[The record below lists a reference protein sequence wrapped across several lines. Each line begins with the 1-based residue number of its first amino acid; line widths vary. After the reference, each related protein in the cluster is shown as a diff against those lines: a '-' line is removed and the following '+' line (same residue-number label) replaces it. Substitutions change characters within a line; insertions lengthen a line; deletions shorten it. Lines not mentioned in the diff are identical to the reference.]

1 MAGRLSIYFGWV
13 HEVAGRVYD
22 FMNPRAVENE
32 VTTTGDRAG
41 NEQFLTV
48 EAEDTLAVYSW
59 TTDGDFEA
67 FAVQIRGEGYLT
79 AEIVTDTPTSAQN
92 LAASGLNAATYR
104 LDISNHCPFVLGSD
118 QIWDNAL
125 GANRKIYSITLR
137 NRDDE
142 DDVTVVVGHVN

>member
-13 HEVAGRVYD
+13 HEIAGQVID
-22 FMNPRAVENE
+22 FLNPRVCQNE
-32 VTTTGDRAG
+32 VETSGTFAG
-41 NEQFLTV
+41 NAQFLTV
-48 EAEDTLAVYSW
+48 ETEDTLGVYSW

-67 FAVQIRGEGYLT
+67 FSAQIIGEGYLT
-79 AEIVTDTPTSAQN
+79 VEIATDTPTSVSN
-92 LAASGLNAATYR
+92 LTASGLNAATYR
-104 LDISNHCPFVLGSD
+104 LDMANHGPFVLTSD

-142 DDVTVVVGHVN
+142 DEVQVVVGRVN